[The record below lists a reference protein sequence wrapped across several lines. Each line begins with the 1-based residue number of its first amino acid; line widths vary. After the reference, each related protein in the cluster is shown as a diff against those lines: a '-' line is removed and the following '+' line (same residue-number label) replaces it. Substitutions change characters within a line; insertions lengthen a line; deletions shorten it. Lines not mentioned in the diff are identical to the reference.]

1 LPALVAA
8 LQTPLVGID
17 TEFSWRPI
25 DPSQVSAWSGLLS
38 AVQAADDDDEILG
51 EEDLAEEF
59 DDPRLDFARGS
70 LAVFDG
76 DSMVGFTMLQP
87 RSEQAVTGAD
97 PLYQMRQWGR
107 VHPKYRGL
115 GIGTRLL
122 EWAEQAAIALHSQ
135 RFPGQPLSLVGGNL
149 AKVTDAIEL
158 LQAAG
163 YQQARWFHSMCR
175 DLTRPIPDAPVPDE
189 VRIVGYEPGMS
200 ADALVVRNESFR
212 DHWGS
217 NELDEETWAHH
228 LRSRALRPHLTFLAY
243 LGDKPVGL
251 ILSQEYD
258 AYNEVKG
265 LRDVYIATVGV
276 RRIARNRGVATALL
290 AEVMLAASKDG
301 YVTASLG
308 VDADSPTGALGVYE
322 RLGFAV
328 TDTSVSLVK
337 QLIPA

>member
-1 LPALVAA
+1 M
-8 LQTPLVGID
+8 GID

-25 DPSQVSAWSGLLS
+25 DQSQVSAWAGLVS
-38 AVQAADDDDEILG
+38 AVQAADHDDEILG

-76 DSMVGFTMLQP
+76 DAMIGFVMLQP
-87 RSEQAVTGAD
+87 PSDAAVTGSD
-97 PLYQMRQWGR
+97 GDDQVRQWGL

-122 EWAEQAAIALHSQ
+122 EWSEQAAVTLHHE
-135 RFPGQPLSLVGGNL
+135 RFPGLPLSLVGGNL

-163 YQQARWFHSMCR
+163 YQQTRWFHSMSR

-189 VRIVGYEPGMS
+189 VRIIGYAPGLS
-200 ADALVVRNESFR
+200 ADALVIRNESFR

-217 NELDEETWAHH
+217 NELDEETWAHY

-276 RRIARNRGVATALL
+276 RRVARNRGVATALL
-290 AEVMLAASKDG
+290 AEVLLAASKDG

-322 RLGFAV
+322 RLGFTV

-337 QLIPA
+337 ELIPA